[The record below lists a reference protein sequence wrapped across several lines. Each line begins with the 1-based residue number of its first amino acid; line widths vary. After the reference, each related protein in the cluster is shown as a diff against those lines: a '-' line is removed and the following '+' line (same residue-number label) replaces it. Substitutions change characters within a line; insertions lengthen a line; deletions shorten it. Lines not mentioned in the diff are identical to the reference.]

1 MNSPKAAK
9 THNSGR
15 GRGEQGQVNKRGAA
29 RLSAVQALYQ
39 MDVGDTPIQDIL
51 EQFSPRLKG
60 GEWEGENFLPA
71 DADYFGQI
79 IKGVLKHQ
87 LNIDPKIDSSLVP
100 NWPVERID
108 ATLRAV
114 LRAGAFE
121 LCYKLDV
128 PKAAVIS
135 EYVDVARAFFTESE
149 PAMVNAVLDN
159 MARDLTDR
167 T

>member
-1 MNSPKAAK
+1 MNNPKAAK
-9 THNSGR
+9 SEKEGR
-15 GRGEQGQVNKRGAA
+15 GQVNKRGAA
-29 RLSAVQALYQ
+29 RLLSVQALYQ
-39 MDVGDTPIQDIL
+39 MDIGDTPIHEIL
-51 EQFSPRLKG
+51 VQFSPRLKG
-60 GEWEGENFLPA
+60 GEWEGEDFLPA

-79 IKGVLKHQ
+79 IKGVVKNQ
-87 LNIDPKIDSSLVP
+87 LSIDPKIDASLVP

-121 LCYKLDV
+121 LFYKLDV

-159 MARDLTDR
+159 MSREMTDR
-167 T
+167 L